1 MRSSMGL
8 QRTDHTI
15 DAQQGYS
22 TRADGMALQW
32 QALQT
37 LADTHAHTKWARASP
52 SHAHSISIVSKD
64 SAVAQATPQTAQ
76 PRRKAV
82 QVCKQVRN
90 I

>member
-22 TRADGMALQW
+22 TRADGMALQR

-64 SAVAQATPQTAQ
+64 SAVAQATP
-76 PRRKAV
+76 PPKPLSRNK
-82 QVCKQVRN
+82 KQFKCASR
-90 I
+90 

>member
-1 MRSSMGL
+1 MRSSKGL

-15 DAQQGYS
+15 DAQQEYS
-22 TRADGMALQW
+22 ERADGMALQW

-64 SAVAQATPQTAQ
+64 SAVAQATPPPQTAQ
-76 PRRKAV
+76 PRQKAV
-82 QVCKQVRN
+82 
-90 I
+90 